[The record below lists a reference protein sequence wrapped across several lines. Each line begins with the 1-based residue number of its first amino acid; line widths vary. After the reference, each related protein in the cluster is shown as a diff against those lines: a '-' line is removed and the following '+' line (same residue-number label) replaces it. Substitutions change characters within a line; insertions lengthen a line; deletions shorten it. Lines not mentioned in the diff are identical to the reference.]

1 LTEFSKRP
9 ASPAKADRPGSST
22 KRTGTI
28 VAAFGRHYE
37 VKLADGSLAT
47 GFPLGKK
54 SPFAC
59 GDEVELTADGQITGH
74 VKRRSLLYRS
84 DAYRQKLIAAN
95 VTQLIL
101 VVATDPSFSDLL
113 LTRALVAAEHE
124 GIRAFIALNKCDLL
138 TALPA
143 ARALLA
149 PFAKLGYEIIEL
161 SAIQDAAPLR
171 ALLSGQTSIFV
182 GQSGMGKSTLT
193 NALVPGAAAATR
205 ELSVAL
211 DSGKHTT
218 THARLYDVAFPNQAH
233 GALIDSPG
241 LQEFGLNHMTQ
252 EEIGQGFVE
261 FRPYLNTCRFRDCR
275 HLAEPDCAIK
285 AASDSGAI
293 HPRRLEH
300 YRQLMREVARDS

>member
-1 LTEFSKRP
+1 MSAATKTATSGKEDKP
-9 ASPAKADRPGSST
+9 ASRH
-22 KRTGTI
+22 GTI

-37 VKLADGSLAT
+37 IELPDGRLVT

-59 GDEVELTADGQITGH
+59 GDEVGLSPDGQITGH
-74 VKRRSLLYRS
+74 TKRRSLLYRS

-124 GIRAFIALNKCDLL
+124 GIRPLIALNKCDLSH
-138 TALPA
+138 ALPM

-149 PFAKLGYEIIEL
+149 PFSQLGYPIIEL
-161 SAIQDAAPLR
+161 SAVIDVAPLR
-171 ALLSGQTSIFV
+171 AVLSGETSILV

-205 ELSVAL
+205 ELSTAL

-218 THARLYDVAFPNQAH
+218 THARLYHVVFDGLPH

-241 LQEFGLNHMTQ
+241 LQEFGLNHMTPL
-252 EEIGQGFVE
+252 EIAHGFIE
-261 FRPYLNTCRFRDCR
+261 FRPHLNRCRFRDCR

-285 AASDSGAI
+285 SAGDSGEI
-293 HPRRLEH
+293 HPRRLDH
-300 YRQLMREVARDS
+300 YRQLMREVERES